1 MESIPSNT
9 DFVRKKSKVEDE
21 FEKMKYGV
29 EIWAM
34 WAQLDL
40 KVKYRRL
47 KRRES
52 NQIFNNFGIKKFT

>member
-29 EIWAM
+29 EI
-34 WAQLDL
+34 
-40 KVKYRRL
+40 
-47 KRRES
+47 
-52 NQIFNNFGIKKFT
+52 